1 VPFRPGNGISIYE
14 FFQRFEDWS
23 RGRMSQDD
31 KADVLY
37 NRHLHPSIR
46 EGNKELED
54 AKGNYPLMKSILLE
68 KWGVADIVCD
78 QYLEGIRR
86 IKMPSDPKDKVGML
100 TYVKNAYSRL
110 VTLTKL
116 EVDRGQ
122 LVPGLEDYYLSNQF
136 LKRIHCLLP
145 EDLGSRFLMK
155 LQENGESYY
164 LMKGRQYMD
173 RIIALLRCYYKS
185 LEIALEDRPDLP
197 IITKSGTVSSAG
209 INMMSTSGYASGLEP
224 QAPVEPPRE
233 PAQLTVM
240 AAVANTT
247 ASGPSASQ
255 PTSQAQSQGG
265 GQQKKS
271 SPQNGNGG
279 AKAKPKYEFAPNI
292 GTGQITYQPK
302 VRGPRWAW

>member
-1 VPFRPGNGISIYE
+1 MT
-14 FFQRFEDWS
+14 D
-23 RGRMSQDD
+23 
-31 KADVLY
+31 
-37 NRHLHPSIR
+37 
-46 EGNKELED
+46 GNKELED

-68 KWGVADIVCD
+68 KWGVADIVCY

-136 LKRIHCLLP
+136 LKRIQRLLQ

-173 RIIALLRCYYKS
+173 RIMALLRCYYKS

-197 IITKSGTVSSAG
+197 IITKSGTVSPVG
-209 INMMSTSGYASGLEP
+209 INVMSTSGYASGQESHS
-224 QAPVEPPRE
+224 PVEPPRE
-233 PAQLTVM
+233 PVQLSVM

-247 ASGPSASQ
+247 ASGQSASQ
-255 PTSQAQSQGG
+255 PTSQSQGG
-265 GQQKKS
+265 GQPKKS
-271 SPQNGNGG
+271 SPQTGNGG
-279 AKAKPKYEFAPNI
+279 GKAKPKFKFAPNI

-302 VRGPRWAW
+302 VRGPRWACPVKGHSGHSIAQCRDFWGAKNCLE